1 MNELTLREYLQGLPP
16 VRRGPLLDA
25 FLRLYE
31 QRLEAARVPRGFLR
45 QINPGVV
52 RDTLLRKRV
61 EWTGAG
67 RLRVRFDDLEE
78 DEVLRRYENSIQ

>member
-1 MNELTLREYLQGLPP
+1 MSELTLREYLQGLPQ

-25 FLRLYE
+25 CLRRYE
-31 QRLEAARVPRGFLR
+31 QQLEAAHIPRSFLR
-45 QINPGVV
+45 QINPGVL
-52 RDTLLRKRV
+52 RDTLLRKRI

-67 RLRVRFDDLEE
+67 RLHIRFDDLEE